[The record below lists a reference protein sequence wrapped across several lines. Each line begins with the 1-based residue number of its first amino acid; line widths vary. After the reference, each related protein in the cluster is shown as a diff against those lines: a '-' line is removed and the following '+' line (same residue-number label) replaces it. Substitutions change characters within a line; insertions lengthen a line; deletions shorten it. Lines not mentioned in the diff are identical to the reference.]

1 MDFLAILVGV
11 VGGTI
16 LFLGLHKIFDI
27 NRLGFR
33 AMVGM
38 WTLCF
43 IAAIVLLPIIVYVIV
58 GALRFSGLLK

>member
-1 MDFLAILVGV
+1 MDFLAILVGL

-16 LFLGLHKIFDI
+16 LFLALHKIFDI

-38 WTLCF
+38 WTVCF
-43 IAAIVLLPIIVYVIV
+43 IAAIVIPALIVNIIG
-58 GALRFSGLLK
+58 GALRFLGLLK